1 MSTKNS
7 FLGTGWSFPP
17 VFDKDFGTVVTTS
30 DEVNVEKCLRILIS
44 TGIGER
50 VMFPGLGSNLNA
62 FLFEQINQDLL
73 TWIKDLI
80 TKAVIDHEPRVD
92 LDDVTV
98 IPDQREL
105 GKLDITLAYTVR
117 TTNTRTNLVY
127 PFYLNEATDQAG
139 GLNALNSL
147 DSPPSLD
154 EVSRRGD

>member
-1 MSTKNS
+1 MSTNNS

-30 DEVNVEKCLRILIS
+30 DEPNVEKCLRILIS

-80 TKAVIDHEPRVD
+80 TKTVIDHEPRVD

-98 IPDQREL
+98 VPDQKEP
-105 GKLDITLAYTVR
+105 GKLEITLSYTVR
-117 TTNTRTNLVY
+117 TTNTRNNLVY
-127 PFYLNEATDQAG
+127 PFYLNEAT
-139 GLNALNSL
+139 NALDALSALTGLDAPISL
-147 DSPPSLD
+147 
-154 EVSRRGD
+154 EEASRLGD